1 MNYFFN
7 VLWFEDNA
15 GWYRLQKPKLEAIV
29 AEHCLQCNITPKR
42 SSSFDVE
49 ELKTTNY
56 DLILMDYDLASKIT
70 GVHVISAIRDA
81 NVLTDILF
89 YSSQYDAMISAV
101 ASISPPLDG
110 IYYSSRK
117 IEEFHQK
124 LSSVISKIVQRSED
138 LINLRGFVLD
148 NTCDF
153 ELRIREVLTICWS
166 KFTSEQKEH
175 LSKKMVEQ
183 LDGKC
188 GRVKAQVE
196 KAKRQTCVYSYANND
211 DYMLSIAD
219 RLDILEVILPILIS
233 EYSICST
240 SLSHQTNGKMGHL
253 FNPHQ
258 ECLAGNAYAAS
269 KTADRKVLA
278 MSQFISLGL
287 ADIQVAADIAHRQIL
302 ILQNVV
308 IHNTSAMMFIEL
320 GEWMF
325 VF

>member
-1 MNYFFN
+1 MNYIFN

-15 GWYRLQKPKLEAIV
+15 GWYRLQKPTLESTV
-29 AEHCLQCNITPKR
+29 SEHCLQCNITPKR
-42 SSSFDVE
+42 SSAFDIE
-49 ELKTTNY
+49 ELKATNY

-70 GVHVISAIRDA
+70 GAHVISAIRDA
-81 NVLTDILF
+81 NILTDILF

-124 LSSVISKIVQRSED
+124 LSRVISKIVQRSED

-166 KFTSEQKEH
+166 KFTPEQKE
-175 LSKKMVEQ
+175 LLNKKMVEQ

-188 GRVKAQVE
+188 GRVKAQVG
-196 KAKRQTCVYSYANND
+196 KAKKQACIYSYANND
-211 DYMLSIAD
+211 DYMLGIAD

-233 EYSICST
+233 EYNMPSADELIHFKDYYINKVNMCSATRFLRNRDRIVEKKLPILRSISEARSLAST
-240 SLSHQTNGKMGHL
+240 APQQGERPTQEGGL
-253 FNPHQ
+253 F
-258 ECLAGNAYAAS
+258 
-269 KTADRKVLA
+269 
-278 MSQFISLGL
+278 
-287 ADIQVAADIAHRQIL
+287 
-302 ILQNVV
+302 
-308 IHNTSAMMFIEL
+308 
-320 GEWMF
+320 
-325 VF
+325 

>member
-1 MNYFFN
+1 MNYIFN

-15 GWYRLQKPKLEAIV
+15 GWYRLQKPTLESTV
-29 AEHCLQCNITPKR
+29 SEHCLRCNITPKR
-42 SSSFDVE
+42 SSAFDIE
-49 ELKTTNY
+49 ELKATNY

-70 GVHVISAIRDA
+70 GAHVISAIRDA
-81 NVLTDILF
+81 NILTDILF

-124 LSSVISKIVQRSED
+124 LSRVISKIVQRSED

-166 KFTSEQKEH
+166 KFTPEQKE
-175 LSKKMVEQ
+175 LLNKKMVEQ

-188 GRVKAQVE
+188 GRVKAQVG
-196 KAKRQTCVYSYANND
+196 KAKKQACIYSYANND

-233 EYSICST
+233 EYNDFRI
-240 SLSHQTNGKMGHL
+240 
-253 FNPHQ
+253 
-258 ECLAGNAYAAS
+258 
-269 KTADRKVLA
+269 
-278 MSQFISLGL
+278 
-287 ADIQVAADIAHRQIL
+287 
-302 ILQNVV
+302 
-308 IHNTSAMMFIEL
+308 
-320 GEWMF
+320 
-325 VF
+325 